1 MDFEN
6 SADERRTVILPG
18 VDEELDHMK
27 RTLDGLEDILNK
39 VANRLSEDM
48 PAELRA
54 TLNVIYFPQIGFLV
68 LVPMDPDTGAAVYN
82 GNFESQWEMM
92 FSAE

>member
-1 MDFEN
+1 M
-6 SADERRTVILPG
+6 ILPG

-27 RTLDGLEDILNK
+27 RTLDGLDSILSQ
-39 VANRLSEDM
+39 VATRLAEGM

-54 TLNVIYFPQIGFLV
+54 ALNVIYFPQIGFLV
-68 LVPMDPDTGAAVYN
+68 IVPMDPLTGAATYD
-82 GNFESQWEMM
+82 GNLESPWEMM

>member
-68 LVPMDPDTGAAVYN
+68 LVPMGDDVFCRVSTIDGSVLWTY
-82 GNFESQWEMM
+82 
-92 FSAE
+92 

>member
-82 GNFESQWEMM
+82 GNLESQWEMM